1 MSHGLNDNK
10 LKSESESD
18 IRKTD
23 RKLNKPALENR
34 SKLLG
39 RHKTTLSAR
48 KEKKHLYNESSMMF
62 MDQAWVAGSNPRPAV
77 CRASTTSTLGTIKCS
92 PLLQCH
98 GWVQVREEVSL
109 RLELFSQMLIPD

>member
-48 KEKKHLYNESSMMF
+48 KEKKTF
-62 MDQAWVAGSNPRPAV
+62 V
-77 CRASTTSTLGTIKCS
+77 
-92 PLLQCH
+92 
-98 GWVQVREEVSL
+98 
-109 RLELFSQMLIPD
+109 